1 MDADFLLIHK
11 MKNGDEEAIEVF
23 VKKYYSTIRNY
34 CRLHTYTD
42 CDAEDITQA
51 TFEHFF
57 RSFRSYHHLGKT
69 ANYLYVIARNL
80 CRDSYKKKRDIVME
94 ALPDKGENPIA
105 VIENKID
112 IEESIKKLPEDL
124 QEVVI
129 LHYDEKLHAYAKN
142 QKYRNIY
149 EKKLQQTIIKSKE
162 AYWDGEIERNMSWL
176 EFLYQQASY
185 IQKHWWFAQGAVLL
199 ILWMTMFLSD
209 SSIYTRRCM
218 GILAP
223 SFVILILPELWKNR
237 SNGAM
242 EVEGATFFSIKKI
255 YAARMLL
262 FGMVDVCLLSVFLI
276 TSTFVLQIAFMDILI
291 QFILPMNVTCC
302 ICFRLL
308 CSKGDDYVS
317 STLFSCLIWIAVWT
331 LVVLKDSIY
340 EHISTSIWCGMMILS
355 VLYLCYSIWRVWKC
369 SERYYESNGASV

>member
-1 MDADFLLIHK
+1 M
-11 MKNGDEEAIEVF
+11 MMTV
-23 VKKYYSTIRNY
+23 
-34 CRLHTYTD
+34 
-42 CDAEDITQA
+42 
-51 TFEHFF
+51 
-57 RSFRSYHHLGKT
+57 
-69 ANYLYVIARNL
+69 
-80 CRDSYKKKRDIVME
+80 
-94 ALPDKGENPIA
+94 
-105 VIENKID
+105 
-112 IEESIKKLPEDL
+112 
-124 QEVVI
+124 
-129 LHYDEKLHAYAKN
+129 DEKLHAYAKN
-142 QKYRNIY
+142 QKDRNID
-149 EKKLQQTIIKSKE
+149 EKLQQTIIKSKE

-242 EVEGATFFSIKKI
+242 EVEGATFFSIKNI

-308 CSKGDDYVS
+308 CSKGDVCGTVFGEYGNAVKDITRVMGQVYKTIMVS
-317 STLFSCLIWIAVWT
+317 ITRNHT
-331 LVVLKDSIY
+331 TVVIR
-340 EHISTSIWCGMMILS
+340 EM
-355 VLYLCYSIWRVWKC
+355 
-369 SERYYESNGASV
+369 

>member
-1 MDADFLLIHK
+1 M
-11 MKNGDEEAIEVF
+11 MMTV
-23 VKKYYSTIRNY
+23 
-34 CRLHTYTD
+34 
-42 CDAEDITQA
+42 
-51 TFEHFF
+51 
-57 RSFRSYHHLGKT
+57 
-69 ANYLYVIARNL
+69 
-80 CRDSYKKKRDIVME
+80 
-94 ALPDKGENPIA
+94 
-105 VIENKID
+105 
-112 IEESIKKLPEDL
+112 
-124 QEVVI
+124 
-129 LHYDEKLHAYAKN
+129 DEKLHAYAKN
-142 QKYRNIY
+142 QKDRNID

-242 EVEGATFFSIKKI
+242 EVEGATFFSIKNI

-355 VLYLCYSIWRVWKC
+355 VLYLCYSIWRVWKG
-369 SERYYESNGASV
+369 SERYYESKECEQVLHESV